1 MSVVDDSATG
11 KHVLNRKRI
20 RVKKKEEEAGLKK
33 NESERGPWKLYN
45 EDSMAYSS
53 SYCDV

>member
-33 NESERGPWKLYN
+33 KRVGERPM
-45 EDSMAYSS
+45 ET
-53 SYCDV
+53 V